1 MQGFADLE
9 KALKHYFGYDR
20 FRPNQKAIIE
30 AALNNQD
37 LLVIMPT
44 GGGKSLCYQLPAL
57 LKKGLT
63 VVVSPL
69 IALME
74 DQVTSLRDNGIGATF
89 INSTLNAKQVREQES
104 LILGGKIKLL
114 YVAPERLLSNSFL
127 EFLSV
132 VDNYIGLA
140 LLAIDEAHCVSDWG
154 HDFRPEYRQIK
165 QVRQR
170 FPSLPFLALTATAT
184 ERVREDI
191 ITQLQLKN
199 AEIHLASF
207 NRTNLYYEI
216 TTKGKRAYDQLLNY
230 VLQESGSGIIYC
242 LSRKTVDKIAT
253 KLQEAG
259 VSALPYHAGMEDR
272 ERSKNQTKFIRDDV
286 RIMVATIAFGMG
298 INKPDVRF
306 VVHYDLPRN
315 LEGYYQESGRAGRDG
330 EPAKCTLFFGWGD
343 IRNIEFFIN
352 QKNNE
357 HEQMIARQQLR
368 QVLDYVE
375 GTDCRRSIVL
385 RYFGEVYEGNCG
397 LCDNC
402 RAGKPRQDWTIEAQ
416 KFLSCV
422 ARTGQKF
429 GMMHVID
436 VLRGAKKQKIEQNQ
450 HHLLSTYGIGKDK
463 SAEDWKLLSRSLV
476 HQGLLDET
484 QDGYRILKLNQRSWE
499 VMRKQRSVFI
509 AVPRNIKVPD
519 SGDENSPRV
528 ENDLLFDRLR
538 HLRKKIADNQ
548 GVPPYVVFH
557 DSTLRLLAHQ
567 KPKTLAEFGQI
578 SGVGARKLQQY
589 GDIFLA
595 TIADFCLEA
604 LSATELMT
612 LQYYQDGL
620 SIDDIARVREL
631 ATSTIATH
639 LAKLIEAGQPVD
651 IDRLIPIDKQ
661 RSIYLAIERLGETS
675 LKTLKEALGDNYSYN
690 EIKIVL
696 AWQKKT
702 GSF

>member
-1 MQGFADLE
+1 MSRFADLE
-9 KALKHYFGYDR
+9 GALKYYFGYDR
-20 FRPNQKAIIE
+20 FRPNQKAIIQ
-30 AALNNQD
+30 AALENRD

-74 DQVTSLRDNGIGATF
+74 DQVSALVDNGIGATF
-89 INSTLNAKQVREQES
+89 LNSTLNAKQTRDRES

-132 VDNYIGLA
+132 VDNYIGLS

-170 FPSLPFLALTATAT
+170 FPDVPLLALTATAT

-191 ITQLQLKN
+191 ITQLGLKE
-199 AEIHLASF
+199 AAVYLSSF
-207 NRTNLYYEI
+207 NRPNLYYEI
-216 TTKGKRAYDQLLNY
+216 QPKGRGTYEQLLNY
-230 VLQESGSGIIYC
+230 IRQEKGSGIVYC
-242 LSRKTVDKIAT
+242 FSRKTVDKIAS
-253 KLQEAG
+253 KLREDG
-259 VSALPYHAGMEDR
+259 IEALPYHAGMEDK
-272 ERSKNQTKFIRDDV
+272 ERSRNQTRFIRDDARV
-286 RIMVATIAFGMG
+286 MVATIAFGMG

-306 VVHYDLPRN
+306 VVHFDLPRN

-330 EPAKCTLFFGWGD
+330 EPAKCTLFFSFGD

-352 QKNNE
+352 QKNDE
-357 HEQMIARQQLR
+357 KEQMIARQQLR
-368 QVLDYVE
+368 RVLDYAE
-375 GTDCRRSIVL
+375 GTECRRSIVL
-385 RYFGEVYEGNCG
+385 RYFGEVYEGDCG

-402 RAGKPRQDWTIEAQ
+402 RNEKPREDWSIEAQ

-436 VLRGAKKQKIEQNQ
+436 VLRGSKKQKIEQYQ
-450 HHLLSTYGIGKDK
+450 HHLLSTYGIGKDRTV
-463 SAEDWKLLSRSLV
+463 EDWKLLSRSLV

-509 AVPRNIKVPD
+509 AVPRKTIERE
-519 SGDENSPRV
+519 SGDDNSRRA
-528 ENDLLFDRLR
+528 ESELLFERLR
-538 HLRKKIADNQ
+538 LLRKKIADAQ
-548 GVPPYVVFH
+548 GVPPYVIFH
-557 DSTLRLLAHQ
+557 DSTLRLMAQ
-567 KPKTLAEFGQI
+567 EQPRTLVEFGQL
-578 SGVGARKLQQY
+578 SGVGQRKLQQY

-595 TIADFCLEA
+595 AIADFCQEV
-604 LSATELMT
+604 LSPTQLMT

-620 SIDDIARVREL
+620 SIEEIAKTRSITV
-631 ATSTIATH
+631 STVVEH
-639 LAKLIEAGQPVD
+639 LAKLIEAGQPVE
-651 IDRLIPIDKQ
+651 IDHLVPTARRQIIL
-661 RSIYLAIERLGETS
+661 LTIERVGDRS
-675 LKTLKEALGDNYSYN
+675 LRTIKDNLGDNYSYE
-690 EIKIVL
+690 EIKLVL
-696 AWQKKT
+696 AWKRRI
-702 GSF
+702 G

>member
-1 MQGFADLE
+1 MSRFAELE
-9 KALKHYFGYDR
+9 GALKYYFGYDR
-20 FRPNQKAIIE
+20 FRPHQKAIIQ
-30 AALNNQD
+30 AALENRD

-74 DQVTSLRDNGIGATF
+74 DQVSALVDNGIGATF
-89 INSTLNAKQVREQES
+89 LNSTLNPKQTRDRES

-132 VDNYIGLA
+132 VENYIGLS
-140 LLAIDEAHCVSDWG
+140 LMAIDEAHCVSDWG

-170 FPSLPFLALTATAT
+170 FPEVPLLALTATAT
-184 ERVREDI
+184 ERVRQDI
-191 ITQLQLKN
+191 VTQLSLKE
-199 AEIHLASF
+199 AAVYLSSF
-207 NRTNLYYEI
+207 NRPNLYYEI
-216 TTKGKRAYDQLLNY
+216 QPKSKGAYEQLLNY
-230 VLQESGSGIIYC
+230 IRQEKGAGIVYC
-242 LSRKTVDKIAT
+242 FSRKTVDKIAA
-253 KLQEAG
+253 KLREDG
-259 VSALPYHAGMEDR
+259 IDALPYHAGLEDK
-272 ERSKNQTKFIRDDV
+272 ERSRNQTRFIRDDARV
-286 RIMVATIAFGMG
+286 MVATIAFGMG

-306 VVHYDLPRN
+306 VVHFDLPRN

-330 EPAKCTLFFGWGD
+330 EPAKCTLFFSFGD

-352 QKNNE
+352 QKNDE
-357 HEQMIARQQLR
+357 KEQMIARQQLR
-368 QVLDYVE
+368 QVLDYAE
-375 GTDCRRSIVL
+375 GTECRRSIVL
-385 RYFGEVYEGNCG
+385 RYFGEVYDGDCG

-402 RAGKPRQDWTIEAQ
+402 RNEKPREDWSIEAQ

-436 VLRGAKKQKIEQNQ
+436 VLRGSKKQKIEQYQ
-450 HHLLSTYGIGKDK
+450 HQLLSTYGIGKDRTV
-463 SAEDWKLLSRSLV
+463 EDWKLLSRSLV

-509 AVPRNIKVPD
+509 AVPRKTIERE
-519 SGDENSPRV
+519 SGDDNSRRA
-528 ENDLLFDRLR
+528 ESELLFERLR
-538 HLRKKIADNQ
+538 LLRKKIADAQ
-548 GVPPYVVFH
+548 GLPPYVIFH
-557 DSTLRLLAHQ
+557 DSTLRLMAQ
-567 KPKTLAEFGQI
+567 EQPRTLAEFGQL
-578 SGVGARKLQQY
+578 SGVGQRKLQQY

-595 TIADFCLEA
+595 AIADFCQEA
-604 LSATELMT
+604 LSPTQLMT

-620 SIDDIARVREL
+620 SVEEIAKTRSITVGTVVE
-631 ATSTIATH
+631 H
-639 LAKLIEAGQPVD
+639 LAKLIEAGQPVE
-651 IDRLIPIDKQ
+651 IDHLVPAARRQIIL
-661 RSIYLAIERLGETS
+661 LAIERVGDRS
-675 LKTLKEALGDNYSYN
+675 LRTIKDTLGDNYSYE
-690 EIKIVL
+690 EIKLVV
-696 AWQKKT
+696 AWKRRS
-702 GSF
+702 G